1 MAIHQVI
8 DVISVWRR
16 RVATVRTVN
25 VGLVMSGAV
34 MAWCAF
40 LGVNRGYL
48 DAVIVHVV
56 AVRMMQVAVVKIIDV
71 AIVLHR
77 HMTAVRAMFVAVSA

>member
-1 MAIHQVI
+1 M
-8 DVISVWRR
+8 ISVGYR

-25 VGLVMSGAV
+25 VLFVVSRAV

-40 LGVNRGYL
+40 LRVNRGYL

-77 HMTAVRAMFVAVSA
+77 HMTTVRAMFVAVSA